1 MSRVVVE
8 EVMERLPRERV
19 AMLMGWGE
27 RLATAPRGED

>member
-27 RLATAPRGED
+27 RLATAPRGEE

>member
-19 AMLMGWGE
+19 TMVIWGGGE
-27 RLATAPRGED
+27 AGQSPEGED